1 MDCSVCC
8 NTLGQKKVTCKYCEY
23 TTCYSCATK
32 YLLETS
38 IQTKCMNCSKV
49 FSRKDLVDT
58 FGNYF
63 VTNRLKKRRE
73 NVLFGLETSLL
84 PATQERASHILQ
96 IRGLKK
102 QIAQLYDEVDRIK
115 CEIGDLSTEYYDD
128 IYWASRK
135 EIHMRVCSKE
145 YDITVLQD
153 RMNQFAALVNINR
166 GYSRGL
172 ATSTSLMIKCIGAEC
187 RGFIDC
193 KKGRCELCNTHI
205 CRTCH
210 EVLTDEHQCNKATV
224 ESVKLIMNDT
234 KNCPKCKS
242 LIHKINGCDQM
253 FCTLCQTP
261 FSWRTGEIVRSGALH
276 NPHYYEYLR
285 RTGGVARELEDIPC
299 GGIPPYREVVRRL
312 SFVVNP
318 PFAVGTIMEAH
329 RVVQHVEHVEI
340 PRFRTRD
347 AIDNLDLRTDY
358 LTNDITLEDFKKEI
372 YKREKAREKKR
383 EIQGILVTLVT
394 VCTDIFGDTNY
405 DDIHTKLE
413 TIRTIT
419 NIACVDVSR
428 VYKCVVPYIDHNWA
442 FINNWK

>member
-1 MDCSVCC
+1 MGDCSVCC

-38 IQTKCMNCSKV
+38 IQTKCMNCNKV

-73 NVLFGLETSLL
+73 NVLFDLETSLL
-84 PATQERASHILQ
+84 PATQERASYVLQ
-96 IRGLKK
+96 LRVLKNQLANLVEENMRIK
-102 QIAQLYDEVDRIK
+102 SEIDELFTTYSEEYWAARKVKHMRSCSKEFDIMVLQHNIAQLAGLIHHRRMKTPGGSSSLVIK
-115 CEIGDLSTEYYDD
+115 C
-128 IYWASRK
+128 
-135 EIHMRVCSKE
+135 V
-145 YDITVLQD
+145 
-153 RMNQFAALVNINR
+153 
-166 GYSRGL
+166 
-172 ATSTSLMIKCIGAEC
+172 GAEC

-193 KKGRCELCNTHI
+193 KKAKCELCNTHI
-205 CRTCH
+205 CKNCH
-210 EVLTDEHQCNKATV
+210 EILTDDHQCNKETI

-261 FSWRTGEIVRSGALH
+261 FSWRTGEVVRGGVLH

-285 RTGGVARELEDIPC
+285 RTGGVAREIEDIPC
-299 GGIPPYREVVRRL
+299 GGIPHYREVVNRL
-312 SFVVNP
+312 SRAPNP
-318 PFAVGTIMEAH
+318 PVAVGTIMEAH
-329 RVVQHVEHVEI
+329 RLIQHVEHIEI
-340 PRFRTRD
+340 PRFRTHD
-347 AIDNLDLRTDY
+347 ATDNLDLRTDY
-358 LTNDITLEDFKKEI
+358 LTNDITLEDFKREI

-394 VCTDIFGDTNY
+394 VCTDIFGDTDY
-405 DDIHTKLE
+405 SDIHTKLE
-413 TIRTIT
+413 TIRILT
-419 NIACVDVSR
+419 NEACGEVSR
-428 VYKCVVPYIDHNWA
+428 VYKCVVPKIYENWTLL
-442 FINNWK
+442 NNWKA